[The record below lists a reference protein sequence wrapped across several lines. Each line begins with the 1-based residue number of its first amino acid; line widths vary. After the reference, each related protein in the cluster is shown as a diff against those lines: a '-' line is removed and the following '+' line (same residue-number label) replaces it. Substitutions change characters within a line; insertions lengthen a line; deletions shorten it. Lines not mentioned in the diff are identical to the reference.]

1 MRRPA
6 LPPAALAALLL
17 SALGAP
23 PACSGP
29 APAGAKAGA
38 AAGGADSAGST
49 GGGADGAGGDGGGD
63 DSGAAGDGGADGG
76 PSDGADG
83 GSGALDVM
91 YGYVKWA
98 PTGAALEGVR
108 TFAIDREGDPEV
120 TSDAAGR
127 WTWQVAEREWITF
140 RSEHPL
146 TLPMEA
152 YIHTGEADNSAIPYP
167 YTLGSS
173 EDVNALCAPL
183 GVTQDPALGFL
194 MVDALDP
201 QDRDI
206 GGATVTVDVSYDG
219 PYREYATDQWDM
231 EPLTTDDR
239 NDLMYLNL
247 PPGPVHIT
255 VTGLTSGACAGPA
268 AVELKAGV
276 LTQVSFYCD
285 EDAPGYE

>member
-1 MRRPA
+1 M
-6 LPPAALAALLL
+6 
-17 SALGAP
+17 AP
-23 PACSGP
+23 RGSG
-29 APAGAKAGA
+29 G
-38 AAGGADSAGST
+38 
-49 GGGADGAGGDGGGD
+49 
-63 DSGAAGDGGADGG
+63 
-76 PSDGADG
+76 SDGADG
-83 GSGALDVM
+83 ADTPLFTM

-98 PTGAALEGVR
+98 PTGAALEGAR
-108 TFAIDREGDPEV
+108 AFAIDQDGDGEV
-120 TSDAAGR
+120 ISDAAGL
-127 WTWQVAEREWITF
+127 WTWRVADREWITM

-152 YIHTGEADNSAIPYP
+152 YIHTREADNPALPYP

-173 EDVNALCAPL
+173 DDVNALCAPL